1 MLILTMLACGTVL
14 RKSLVCSIR
23 GSTRSSAYFNSP
35 MHFALASTLMNGF
48 PTTRKPFR
56 LPSLLPAIN
65 GLLSR
70 FCLFAVDARGRQ
82 LHRFQYFD
90 IAGAAAEVSGE
101 GFLDFI
107 S

>member
-14 RKSLVCSIR
+14 RKSFVCSIR
-23 GSTRSSAYFNSP
+23 GSTRSSAYCNSP
-35 MHFALASTLMNGF
+35 MHFALASTLMSGF

-65 GLLSR
+65 RLLGR
-70 FCLFAVDARGRQ
+70 FRLFPPDTRSRQ

-90 IAGAAAEVSGE
+90 VTGAAADVPGE